1 MTLSIIPYSNQYQT
15 AVIDL
20 WRQCN
25 LIIPSNDPV
34 EDIQKKIDF
43 QPALFFIALLFN
55 QVVGSIMVGYEGHRG
70 WINYL
75 AVLPMFQKQG
85 YGKLLIIKA
94 VTELRKL
101 GCVKVNLQIRPDN
114 HQVLGF
120 YQHLG
125 FKQEARINMSLK
137 LL

>member
-1 MTLSIIPYSNQYQT
+1 MTPSIIPYSNQYQT

-25 LIIPSNDPV
+25 LIVPSNDPV
-34 EDIQKKIDF
+34 EDIKKKIDF
-43 QPALFFIALLFN
+43 QPALFFIALLFD
-55 QVVGSIMVGYEGHRG
+55 QVIGSIMVGYEGHRG

-75 AVLPMFQKQG
+75 AVLPTFQKQG

-94 VTELRKL
+94 VTELRKM

-114 HQVLGF
+114 LQAIGF

-125 FKQEARINMSLK
+125 FKQEERISMSLR
-137 LL
+137 LV

>member
-1 MTLSIIPYSNQYQT
+1 MTPSIIPYSNQYQT

-25 LIIPSNDPV
+25 LTVPSNDPV
-34 EDIQKKIDF
+34 EDIKKKIDF
-43 QPALFFIALLFN
+43 QPALFFIALLFD
-55 QVVGSIMVGYEGHRG
+55 QVIGSIMVGYEGHRG

-75 AVLPMFQKQG
+75 AVLPTFQKQG

-94 VTELRKL
+94 VTELRKM

-114 HQVLGF
+114 LQAIGF

-125 FKQEARINMSLK
+125 FKQEERISMSLR
-137 LL
+137 LV

>member
-1 MTLSIIPYSNQYQT
+1 MTPSIIPYSNQYQT

-25 LIIPSNDPV
+25 LTVPSNDPV
-34 EDIQKKIDF
+34 EDIKKKTDF
-43 QPALFFIALLFN
+43 QPALFFIALLFD
-55 QVVGSIMVGYEGHRG
+55 QVIGSIMVGYEGHRG

-75 AVLPMFQKQG
+75 AVLPTFQKQG

-94 VTELRKL
+94 VTELRKM

-114 HQVLGF
+114 LQAIGF

-125 FKQEARINMSLK
+125 FKQEERISMSLR
-137 LL
+137 LV

>member
-1 MTLSIIPYSNQYQT
+1 MTPSIIPYSNQYQT

-25 LIIPSNDPV
+25 LTVPSNDPV
-34 EDIQKKIDF
+34 EDITKKIDF

-55 QVVGSIMVGYEGHRG
+55 QVIGSIMVGYEGHRG

-75 AVLPMFQKQG
+75 AVLPTFQKQG

-101 GCVKVNLQIRPDN
+101 DCVKVNLQIRPDN
-114 HQVLGF
+114 LQAIGF

-125 FKQEARINMSLK
+125 FKQEDRISMSLR

>member
-1 MTLSIIPYSNQYQT
+1 MTPSIIPYSNQYQT

-25 LIIPSNDPV
+25 LIVPSNDPV
-34 EDIQKKIDF
+34 EDNKKKIDF
-43 QPALFFIALLFN
+43 QPALFFIALLFD
-55 QVVGSIMVGYEGHRG
+55 QVIGSIMVGYEGHRG

-75 AVLPMFQKQG
+75 AVLPTFQKQG

-94 VTELRKL
+94 VTELRKM

-114 HQVLGF
+114 LQAIGF

-125 FKQEARINMSLK
+125 FKQEERISMSLR
-137 LL
+137 LV